1 MSKLAAALSLVA
13 LAAPIAAGA
22 LEATKPSQVVAAYAN
37 NATAPACAG
46 APVGVHRFESI
57 GKSDGTT
64 VPFAIPAKSVF
75 VVQGFDFGSV
85 VPANRYVGITL
96 LAVDPAHPVSLG
108 VSGAIA
114 AGGAVAD
121 ENGFVGGT
129 VTIPGGL
136 VIKPPAVPCFSTG
149 IPDDD
154 DTTVV
159 LHGFFAKDK

>member
-1 MSKLAAALSLVA
+1 MSKLAAALVLVA
-13 LAAPIAAGA
+13 VTAPAAAGA
-22 LEATKPSQVVAAYAN
+22 LEATKPSQVVAVYARA
-37 NATAPACAG
+37 ATAPACAG
-46 APVGVHRFESI
+46 APVGVHAFESI

-75 VVQGFDFGSV
+75 VVQGFDFSTV
-85 VPANRYVGITL
+85 TVANRFTSFTV

-121 ENGFVGGT
+121 ENGFLGGT

-136 VIKPPAVPCFSTG
+136 VIKPPAVPCFSSG
-149 IPDDD
+149 LADDD
-154 DTTVV
+154 DSTVI